1 MMTLEDDLSNKK
13 WPKPPFEIRPPSAEP
28 SERERMLSDAVS
40 EYDRSA
46 YVREGRVVL
55 RHLGWKG
62 VVKPMPPG
70 ESAITSLARDPRG
83 RILGATSGS
92 RTHAFIYD
100 PEVDRV
106 VDLGAVD
113 EDSTAKNSVVVTDD
127 GVVYLGTRKS
137 AGPGKLLSFKTDYRE
152 TLSWEPSSPKFKVI
166 DLPKRNEG
174 IACLSYDRNRR
185 CVYGITSHSGTFFM
199 VDAKSHSPKLVGQV
213 DELGD
218 FSDCL
223 VVGCNGRVYGGKR
236 WGKMYEF
243 NPETGDLA
251 QLDLEIPSIAGR
263 QLYNRVDSM
272 ALDEPTGK
280 LYGGGTA
287 DGVVFCLDTTDLRI
301 ISLGKPT
308 PQARVR
314 AIAVGKDHRVYGIS
328 GRRGGTAHLFRY
340 DPCVGELHDLGIPV
354 AYSDQ
359 YWHGYEFD
367 SMATGKD
374 GEIYMGESDRI
385 SHLFIYYPP
394 IG

>member
-1 MMTLEDDLSNKK
+1 MTLEDELPNKK
-13 WPKPPFEIRPPSAEP
+13 WPRPPFEVRPPSAEP

-40 EYDRSA
+40 EYERSA
-46 YVREGRVVL
+46 FVREGRVVL

-62 VVKPMPPG
+62 VIKPIPLG

-83 RILGATSGS
+83 RILGATSGN
-92 RTHAFIYD
+92 RTHVFVYD

-127 GVVYLGTRKS
+127 GVVYVGTRKS
-137 AGPGKLLSFKTDYRE
+137 ERPGKLLSFRTDYRE
-152 TLSWEPSSPKFKVI
+152 TLSWKPSRPKFKTVE
-166 DLPKRNEG
+166 LPKPGEG
-174 IACLSYDRNRR
+174 IACMTYDRSRHLI
-185 CVYGITSHSGTFFM
+185 YGITSPSGAFFTM
-199 VDAKSHSPKLVGQV
+199 DADGRSSKLVRQV

-223 VVGCNGRVYGGKR
+223 VVGRNGRVYGGKH

-251 QLDLEIPSIAGR
+251 QLDLKIPSLAGR
-263 QLYNRVDSM
+263 QLYNKVDSM
-272 ALDEPTGK
+272 ALDESTGK
-280 LYGGGTA
+280 IYGGGTA
-287 DGVVFCLDTTDLRI
+287 DGVLFCLDPTSLRI

-308 PQARVR
+308 AQARAR
-314 AIAVGKDHRVYGIS
+314 AVAMGKDHVVYGIS
-328 GRRGGTAHLFRY
+328 GRRGGAAHLFRY
-340 DPCVGELHDLGIPV
+340 DPCVGELHDLGIPL
-354 AYSDQ
+354 AYSEQ

-394 IG
+394 IR